1 MTTLRLKSSDRSIK
15 LPGWVEDYGLLLIM
29 GILVLAFAILEPSI
43 LNLDNVIGIVF
54 QVSIIGIMAACST
67 FVIILGGIDLS
78 VGPVLA
84 LSGLLAAFILDANE
98 QALGQALAAGLLTGV
113 IIGLFNGTIISRF
126 KLPPFVVTLAMLS
139 ITRGIALLLGEG
151 SLHLIR
157 GPEAFLFIGNGRL
170 LGLPFPI
177 YLFAIV
183 ALIIFFIQAKTSF
196 GMAVFAIGENEA
208 AARLCGLPLVRVKT
222 LVYTLSSLGAALAG
236 LVLSSQ
242 VHTAT
247 ATYGEGIELDVIASI
262 VLGGTSL
269 MGGSGSVHRSVLG
282 ALLIG
287 IINNGLSILNVSLQI
302 QLMVKGLIIVLALA
316 LDHYFRTG
324 RKR

>member
-1 MTTLRLKSSDRSIK
+1 MTLRLKTSGRGIE
-15 LPGWVEDYGLLLIM
+15 LPGWVEAYGLLLIM
-29 GILVLAFAILEPSI
+29 GGLVLVFTILEPSI
-43 LNLDNVIGIVF
+43 LNVDNMIGIVF
-54 QVSIIGIMAACST
+54 QASIIGIMAVCST
-67 FVIILGGIDLS
+67 FVLILGGIDLS

-84 LSGLLAAFILDANE
+84 LAGLLASFILEANE
-98 QALGQALAAGLLTGV
+98 QAFGLAMLAGLLTGV
-113 IIGLFNGTIISRF
+113 VVGLFNGLTIARF

-139 ITRGIALLLGEG
+139 VTRGIALLLSEG

-157 GPEAFLFIGNGRL
+157 GPEEFLFIGNGSL

-177 YLFAIV
+177 YLFALV
-183 ALIIFFIQAKTSF
+183 ALVMFFIQEKTPF

-208 AARLCGLPLVRVKT
+208 AARLCGLPLIRTKA
-222 LVYTLSSLGAALAG
+222 LVYTLSSLGAAAAG
-236 LVLSSQ
+236 LILASQ

-247 ATYGEGIELDVIASI
+247 ATYGEGIELDVIAAI

-287 IINNGLSILNVSLQI
+287 IINNGLSILNVSLEI

-316 LDHYFRTG
+316 LDNYFRTG